1 MRIVVVGGGAA
12 GMAAASKAKRV
23 SPHAS
28 VTVLEAGRFVSY
40 AECGMPYYLQGIV
53 KDLEDLLHYPVTEF
67 TQRRGIDVRTGCRV
81 TEIDTGKQVVK
92 SQCGDFPY
100 DRLIIA
106 SGASPVLPPELS
118 SPDVHTLRSMEE
130 ASSIKASMR
139 PGSEVAI
146 VGGGVLGTELAS
158 ALSEGGFRVT
168 LVVRKHRLIS
178 ALSEEVS
185 ALVAAEMEG
194 RVKILWDTTVA
205 SVEGKGGQKLLE
217 TSSGQV
223 RADVVI
229 AATGVR
235 PNSRIASDAGIQT
248 TGSGAIRV
256 DERCLTSEPGVYA
269 AGDVAACRDLVTGDY
284 GWFPLAQVS
293 NKMGRVAGANA
304 AGGEMSFP
312 GALGT
317 TLIRI
322 FGKELGFTGLTGQR
336 ARDAG
341 CKSVHITAGSR
352 ANYYPG
358 RENVDFVLHYFP
370 DGRVAGAEVFG
381 GPGSA
386 WRLNAVAGL
395 ISRGSRLEDLFFAD
409 FGYSPPFGPVWDPI
423 VIAASVAMRE

>member
-1 MRIVVVGGGAA
+1 
-12 GMAAASKAKRV
+12 MAAASKAKRV
-23 SPHAS
+23 SPPHAS

-53 KDLEDLLHYPVTEF
+53 KDLEDLLHYPPVTEF

-106 SGASPVLPPELS
+106 SGGASPVLPPELS

-293 NKMGRVAGANA
+293 NKMGGRVAGGANA

-312 GALGT
+312 G
-317 TLIRI
+317 
-322 FGKELGFTGLTGQR
+322 
-336 ARDAG
+336 
-341 CKSVHITAGSR
+341 
-352 ANYYPG
+352 
-358 RENVDFVLHYFP
+358 
-370 DGRVAGAEVFG
+370 
-381 GPGSA
+381 GPGGDNPDQDIREGA
-386 WRLNAVAGL
+386 WLHGGAYWPEGKGCWLQVRAHNCGFQGELL
-395 ISRGSRLEDLFFAD
+395 SRKGERGFRPPLLSRWQ
-409 FGYSPPFGPVWDPI
+409 GG
-423 VIAASVAMRE
+423 RC